1 MSPPDRRAMLA
12 IPDDWT
18 PEQALAVHELLQQL
32 TDTVWSRYDLA
43 IIDLLAPNLDQNDTT
58 QPDLFDF
65 DDPCPF

>member
-1 MSPPDRRAMLA
+1 MSPPDRRATLA

-18 PEQALAVHELLQQL
+18 PEQALAVHELLQHL

>member
-1 MSPPDRRAMLA
+1 MSSPDRRATLV

-18 PEQALAVHELLQQL
+18 PEQALAVYELLQGL
-32 TDTVWSRYDLA
+32 TEIVWRRYDLA
-43 IIDLLAPNLDQNDTT
+43 IIDLIAPEPDQNDTN